1 MVYFD
6 VFAGRT
12 SRVYPPLP
20 LPERLQLWL
29 DRVDRHIRR
38 FKRPRKLFLP
48 RKFVEA
54 LGLPN
59 NIVELD
65 ALGRLWSG
73 SDIIARTGG

>member
-6 VFAGRT
+6 MFAGRT

-29 DRVDRHIRR
+29 DRVDRNTRR

-54 LGLPN
+54 LGLSS

-73 SDIIARTGG
+73 SRIIARTGG